1 MPMKNPHRGRYN
13 NDYSPKYSDPYDIY
27 EKAKEHAKALRKKAN
42 QEAAASSEK
51 VPDEK
56 VPSEKVP
63 SKQIPSEQIPDEH
76 ASKQTSAFDQASAS
90 DWVSEE

>member
-42 QEAAASSEK
+42 REAAA
-51 VPDEK
+51 
-56 VPSEKVP
+56 PSEKV
-63 SKQIPSEQIPDEH
+63 PSEQIPDEH
-76 ASKQTSAFDQASAS
+76 ASTQTSASDQASVS
-90 DWVSEE
+90 DRVSEE

>member
-56 VPSEKVP
+56 VPS
-63 SKQIPSEQIPDEH
+63 KQIPSEQIPDEH
-76 ASKQTSAFDQASAS
+76 TSKQASAFDQASAS
-90 DWVSEE
+90 DRVSGK

>member
-42 QEAAASSEK
+42 REAATSSEK
-51 VPDEK
+51 VPNEQNSGK
-56 VPSEKVP
+56 
-63 SKQIPSEQIPDEH
+63 QIPDEH
-76 ASKQTSAFDQASAS
+76 TSKQASAS
-90 DWVSEE
+90 DRVSEE

>member
-42 QEAAASSEK
+42 REAATSSEK
-51 VPDEK
+51 V
-56 VPSEKVP
+56 
-63 SKQIPSEQIPDEH
+63 PSEQIPDEH

-90 DWVSEE
+90 DRISEE